1 MVNEFA
7 SENCKS
13 SLPPYKGV
21 SLQSQPSFA
30 EGSEIDNSLEPSFQ
44 ASSLSLINEAANES
58 VKSFTESVRVLQDRT
73 NVKTPSRYSRNFP
86 PEKALVD
93 LNKFMVNID
102 EDDLIVVVDKKKPAK
117 KFFAKKLEFE
127 SEEGENEASYNF
139 ASFD

>member
-1 MVNEFA
+1 M
-7 SENCKS
+7 
-13 SLPPYKGV
+13 
-21 SLQSQPSFA
+21 
-30 EGSEIDNSLEPSFQ
+30 
-44 ASSLSLINEAANES
+44 SLINEAANES